1 MNSLGRIDTLGA
13 TAVDTRARFTAA
25 EFLKMV
31 ETGAFSAM
39 RVELIDG
46 VLERMTPPMSGHGQR
61 QFWVGLA
68 LASVLPKE
76 RLTVETGISVDADT
90 VLICDVAA
98 LYAPVE
104 QTRILE
110 PSDVMLVIEI
120 AETTVSRDKDI
131 KRIKYASAGIETYWV
146 VDSVR
151 SAIHVFTEPLDG
163 DYAAINTVRFG
174 QPLAVPGAGT
184 IVID

>member
-131 KRIKYASAGIETYWV
+131 KRIYWV